1 MAANVTNGYYAICFP
16 NPIGTSG
23 GNIVTSTINL
33 GFNLKAALLPQSCLG
48 ISLTVAFSAVASSTL
63 AYYRPA
69 TTAPTATIT
78 TA

>member
-1 MAANVTNGYYAICFP
+1 MANNVPTGYYAICFP

-23 GNIVTSTINL
+23 GNVITSIINT

-69 TTAPTATIT
+69 TAAPTAT
-78 TA
+78 